1 MTKMTYGMKVVMAA
15 FMMLVFLLVCS
26 FLTSFHKIDLVYA
39 VVVIT
44 FLIKYFFIK

>member
-26 FLTSFHKIDLVYA
+26 FFTSFHKIDLIYA
-39 VVVIT
+39 VVVIL
-44 FLIKYFFIK
+44 FLIKYFIK

>member
-39 VVVIT
+39 IIVII
-44 FLIKYFFIK
+44 FLIKYFIGK